1 MMDLLQPRKSVP
13 IQIYNIAK

>member
-1 MMDLLQPRKSVP
+1 MDLLQPRKSVP